1 MLLADIA
8 IILITATILL
18 NRNDPKSFK
27 NTDEIRYVN
36 PEKAGGH
43 SPADELSTSVPIKF
57 QPIFHFIDGRYDRR
71 KNASM
76 WHMNETID
84 MFLENHDSLLIL
96 FNVGLHYVGGTIKD
110 FTRLDFQKHI
120 TIALTY
126 LHNVVIARPDKRIRV
141 LWRETNAQH
150 FPTPNG
156 YWPGMRYANGM
167 KLACVDI
174 ADKSPD
180 ANWRNTG
187 LTMLSCAIYS
197 FQFSQTIN

>member
-1 MLLADIA
+1 MRHKFGYFSLTT
-8 IILITATILL
+8 LIYY
-18 NRNDPKSFK
+18 RNDPKSFK

-36 PEKAGGH
+36 PEKLEGH
-43 SPADELSTSVPIKF
+43 SPAEQLQTSVPIKF

-84 MFLENHDSLLIL
+84 MFLENHESLLVL

-110 FTRLDFQKHI
+110 FTRLDFRKQI
-120 TIALTY
+120 TTALMY
-126 LHNVVIARPDKRIRV
+126 LHNVVLSRPDKKIRV

-156 YWPGMRYANGM
+156 YWPGMRYASNM

-180 ANWRNTG
+180 GNWRNTG
-187 LTMLSCAIYS
+187 MNHPSLYFYPCY
-197 FQFSQTIN
+197 